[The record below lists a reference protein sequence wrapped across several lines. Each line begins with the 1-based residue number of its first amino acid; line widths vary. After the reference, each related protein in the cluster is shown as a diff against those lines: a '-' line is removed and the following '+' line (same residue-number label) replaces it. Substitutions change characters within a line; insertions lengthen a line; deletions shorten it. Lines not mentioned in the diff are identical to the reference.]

1 MDHQRYNHQT
11 PGAYVA
17 DDREHLYEYMVEKLY
32 QRPLNLWLDNIK
44 QIIDMDKD
52 LEYNW
57 VCELP
62 ESMYLDDAMRFFMHS
77 EM

>member
-1 MDHQRYNHQT
+1 
-11 PGAYVA
+11 
-17 DDREHLYEYMVEKLY
+17 
-32 QRPLNLWLDNIK
+32 
-44 QIIDMDKD
+44 